1 MRRTVVTLV
10 CFLVVGAA
18 PALGGTDPWTDGWY
32 ANGDLGC
39 TGITGDNMT
48 TFSPNDPRLGA
59 NTGGNGT
66 TSGGISYAYAE
77 HGAYN
82 GGDNAR
88 VLMNMDMN
96 VPAGQYSF
104 EVTLNSLIY
113 WDQYGDGG
121 AVVDQA
127 WGLYQEWYIGN
138 TADMDYGNWPQGA
151 IAAPPGPWKGGSW
164 GDYNGTLLAR
174 YENGSDHNNP
184 PVGRNDRSGVWLP
197 WSFTETQDS
206 PAGTGKSV
214 LQCLDGTITFRA
226 LMRLK
231 DNDTVRASAAM
242 DNLSIT
248 LTNVNSGAVYTFT
261 DEFLPEPS
269 SALLLGLGLP
279 LLMRRRRK

>member
-104 EVTLNSLIY
+104 EVTINSLIY
-113 WDQYGDGG
+113 WDQYGDRG
-121 AVVDQA
+121 AS
-127 WGLYQEWYIGN
+127 
-138 TADMDYGNWPQGA
+138 TR
-151 IAAPPGPWKGGSW
+151 
-164 GDYNGTLLAR
+164 NGTSATR
-174 YENGSDHNNP
+174 RTWTTAT
-184 PVGRNDRSGVWLP
+184 GRR
-197 WSFTETQDS
+197 
-206 PAGTGKSV
+206 
-214 LQCLDGTITFRA
+214 
-226 LMRLK
+226 
-231 DNDTVRASAAM
+231 
-242 DNLSIT
+242 
-248 LTNVNSGAVYTFT
+248 
-261 DEFLPEPS
+261 
-269 SALLLGLGLP
+269 ALLLRHPVPGRAAVGATTMAP
-279 LLMRRRRK
+279 FWPATKMAPTTITLL